1 MRPFMRGI
9 VFGTGRGW
17 EWERATRVGRSFTSS
32 STGLRANAEG
42 NDGERAV
49 AGRHRSCLSGGH
61 AAISAGHSCG
71 GAPRRVEADRLL
83 PDSRGTFEDRP
94 DKMRVPAC
102 VDGIDRGVVANGGGA
117 GQEPGGR

>member
-9 VFGTGRGW
+9 VCGTGRGW
-17 EWERATRVGRSFTSS
+17 EWERPTRAGRPFTWP
-32 STGLRANAEG
+32 STGLRANAEE

-49 AGRHRSCLSGGH
+49 AGGYRSCLSGGH
-61 AAISAGHSCG
+61 AAIGAGHSCG

-94 DKMRVPAC
+94 DTMRVSAC
-102 VDGIDRGVVANGGGA
+102 VDGIDRGVV
-117 GQEPGGR
+117 